1 MENYEQLIL
10 ASLKGNT
17 PKEKYEQLQSL
28 ISKIVQIK
36 TFFNGLKDTPDS
48 AIIGDLR
55 SIIDANYENINR

>member
-48 AIIGDLR
+48 ATIGSLR